1 MQDPLSHVASWITP
15 ASADVAASPLTD
27 DAAFLA
33 AEQNLAELRR
43 QINAASE
50 RVSSVEEEE
59 ALVGP
64 LEKRMWEFYR
74 VILLSPPVSTKS
86 ACIKLRLL
94 ADPGIGIET
103 GAGTED
109 VEAVRQVLAF
119 LETQTD
125 VIGFGEP
132 EGRS

>member
-1 MQDPLSHVASWITP
+1 M
-15 ASADVAASPLTD
+15 SARSMLADE
-27 DAAFLA
+27 AAFLA

-43 QINAASE
+43 QINAAAE
-50 RVSSVEEEE
+50 TVSSVEEEK

-74 VILLSPPVSTKS
+74 VILLSPPVSIKS

-109 VEAVRQVLAF
+109 GEAVRQVLAF